1 MFEPKF
7 TLSRNYPTQV
17 APSEPNAGSVK
28 KDEASTVSGVA
39 PPSLNLFGSDI
50 AGHRQAPA
58 KPTAPSR

>member
-7 TLSRNYPTQV
+7 TLSRTYPTQV
-17 APSEPNAGSVK
+17 APSEPNTGSA